1 MDDYF
6 KTFNGNPL
14 IILEDQYLP
23 IIGYKQA
30 RTHRKKRINK
40 KWRKRYGMEPVR
52 NTRFLVVLDR
62 PFGLKTIIASREIYN
77 EMAETVRIIDDF
89 SKKVMEEIGL

>member
-77 EMAETVRIIDDF
+77 EMAETVRIIDDI
-89 SKKVMEEIGL
+89 SKRLWRK